1 MCVCVYVC
9 VCVCERVCARACA
22 CACACMYASGRQGR
36 SLVDPPE
43 FLLLLSPVA
52 DDGHTRSFKYREVQI
67 LGRNLHF
74 QER

>member
-1 MCVCVYVC
+1 LIYVHSLLC
-9 VCVCERVCARACA
+9 FLDFWILFRC
-22 CACACMYASGRQGR
+22 ASGRQGR

-52 DDGHTRSFKYREVQI
+52 DEGHTRSFKYREVQI